1 MLTIQDCIGMC
12 QLTEDEV
19 AAIAEHEHIP
29 DIVALEMG
37 NYLCVDA
44 DGKKRISRMIAE
56 DIEMARARGDLAHA
70 AKLRHVLRHFL
81 ETHAGIALDD
91 KHEPSKR
98 KQCR

>member
-29 DIVALEMG
+29 DIVALELG

-44 DGKKRISRMIAE
+44 DGEKRVSRMIVD
-56 DIEMARARGDLAHA
+56 DIEAARARGDLAHA
-70 AKLRHVLRHFL
+70 AKLRHVLQHFL
-81 ETHAGIALDD
+81 ETHAGIALTDEQ
-91 KHEPSKR
+91 K
-98 KQCR
+98 